1 MAQSKNR
8 TTLARMLRTLSEA
21 EMKSATVVVKV
32 LEVWGKKSITI
43 ADNTAQCSLEFGSQ
57 VNHYRSLLKAG
68 RLYELYNA
76 TKKNEWTLLLKEGS
90 YPFELDPQEV
100 EGQEKDFE
108 GLKVVDKIL
117 TLKELMGGNFADKE
131 IIQVPFHGRV
141 EVNNGQVETI
151 SEIGNVRKVTLVG
164 KDAEINLNFWKNHA
178 LANMLEEGSVYRFC
192 LVKLGISKGSPK
204 FGGKKFY
211 RLTYLHEQTKMS
223 KVVDE
228 AVLREF
234 SNIPWCNKRFPGV
247 IMKFTNFRE
256 RQACHLCGV
265 WVLAEDNMCQNE
277 TCNTVAVE
285 GRLILKYY
293 ATLVVQDKDAGEI
306 TELTVNC
313 NVLEPLRAKLGENNV
328 SFADALGFLNF
339 LCGKPVM
346 IVKRKGDG
354 EGKKDLCTA
363 ITIEG

>member
-131 IIQVPFHGRV
+131 IDRRRQ
-141 EVNNGQVETI
+141 I
-151 SEIGNVRKVTLVG
+151 SI
-164 KDAEINLNFWKNHA
+164 
-178 LANMLEEGSVYRFC
+178 
-192 LVKLGISKGSPK
+192 
-204 FGGKKFY
+204 
-211 RLTYLHEQTKMS
+211 
-223 KVVDE
+223 
-228 AVLREF
+228 
-234 SNIPWCNKRFPGV
+234 
-247 IMKFTNFRE
+247 
-256 RQACHLCGV
+256 
-265 WVLAEDNMCQNE
+265 
-277 TCNTVAVE
+277 
-285 GRLILKYY
+285 
-293 ATLVVQDKDAGEI
+293 
-306 TELTVNC
+306 
-313 NVLEPLRAKLGENNV
+313 
-328 SFADALGFLNF
+328 F
-339 LCGKPVM
+339 LCV
-346 IVKRKGDG
+346 
-354 EGKKDLCTA
+354 
-363 ITIEG
+363 